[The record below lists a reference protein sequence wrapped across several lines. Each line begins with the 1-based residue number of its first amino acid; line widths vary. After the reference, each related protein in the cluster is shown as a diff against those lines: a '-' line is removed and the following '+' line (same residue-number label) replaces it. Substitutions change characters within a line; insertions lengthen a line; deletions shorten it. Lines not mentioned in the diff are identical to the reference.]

1 MGDDMM
7 NELEI
12 SCDGLLTDKLTKSV
26 NSSSDVIVD
35 SKSVNNSSDVIVDSK
50 SVNNSSDVIVD
61 SKSLDGPNV
70 RRVDIVFSSSKR
82 ILM

>member
-12 SCDGLLTDKLTKSV
+12 SCEGLLTDKLTKSV

-35 SKSVNNSSDVIVDSK
+35 SKS
-50 SVNNSSDVIVD
+50 
-61 SKSLDGPNV
+61 LDGPNV
-70 RRVDIVFSSSKR
+70 RRAEKCFDIIVLSLCQQVFT
-82 ILM
+82 